1 MEREGLRRQRQLR
14 GWSLDRAATELAEL
28 MENRTQSRPR
38 VEGNAI
44 GRWERGRTQP
54 SPFYAAYLCE
64 LYQRTAEELDLV
76 PEMMDDVRRRQ
87 FLGGLTA
94 LGGLVLAGQPLIS
107 DPERPRIEELEQ
119 ITDQFGSW
127 YWRLSPGA
135 LLPLLRE
142 HQSRLLAQVGG
153 AIESSDRALGALSA
167 RTTVIYGLA
176 TYRKGDFHSARER
189 FLAAARLGELTGDRT
204 SEAMALI
211 AHRAVLGGPAPLD
224 HGDHHAAHQ
233 LLGLAEKTAGRSA
246 PRLLRTWLYCSR
258 AEEAAVLGRAADALL
273 DIERAETALARAGPG
288 DLTGFFDHWDSLRLE
303 GWRASV
309 LLALNR
315 PADASRVLEPVALG
329 TPPDLP
335 GPRAAV
341 LADLA
346 SALAQTAEV
355 ERSCVLL
362 EQAFST
368 ARAAGVQDGISRVRH
383 VRREHLQGWADS
395 SAVQRLDQLIA
406 S

>member
-28 MENRTQSRPR
+28 IENRTRTRPR
-38 VEGNAI
+38 VEGNAV
-44 GRWERGRTQP
+44 GRWERGRTRP
-54 SPFYAAYLCE
+54 SPFYTAYLCE

-94 LGGLVLAGQPLIS
+94 LGGLMLVGQPVLS

-127 YWRLSPGA
+127 YWRLSPAA

-142 HQSRLLAQVGG
+142 HQNRLLAAVGG
-153 AIESSDRALGALSA
+153 AVGTSGRALGALTA
-167 RTTVIYGLA
+167 RTTVVYGLA
-176 TYRKGDFHSARER
+176 TYRKGDFPSARER
-189 FLAAARLGELTGDRT
+189 FLAAARLGELTGDRN

-211 AHRAVLGGPAPLD
+211 AHRAVLGGPSPLD
-224 HGDHHAAHQ
+224 HGDHDAAHQ
-233 LLGLAEKTAGRSA
+233 LLSVAEKTAGRSA
-246 PRLLRTWLYCSR
+246 PPLLRTWLYCSR
-258 AEEAAVLGRAADALL
+258 AEEAAVLGREGDALL
-273 DIERAETALARAGPG
+273 DIERAETALAKAGPG

-315 PADASRVLEPVALG
+315 PADASRVLEPVAVG
-329 TPPDLP
+329 TPAELP

-355 ERSCVLL
+355 ERSCALL
-362 EQAFST
+362 EEALST
-368 ARAAGVQDGISRVRH
+368 AQAAGVQDGISRVRH
-383 VRREHLQGWADS
+383 VRREHLERWADS
-395 SAVQRLDQLIA
+395 SSVQRLDQALA